1 MSGGIAGLTTTEEQG
16 SRGRSSRGRKP
27 TVERARRCDQKQDS
41 CQWCATHPNGVCVA
55 CTHRGRIAAALLAD
69 GCSVELIAQ
78 RMNVSVRRAERLIE
92 LEHDRRDVARY
103 RLDTVPVER
112 IQALIAERQ
121 RQDPT
126 LSLGK
131 LAGLAGHKSRINFE
145 RLLGYA
151 PTAATTKNGKRYPA
165 RTNTAI
171 NVQAAGLIVRALGFA
186 PHELDL

>member
-1 MSGGIAGLTTTEEQG
+1 MAGEL
-16 SRGRSSRGRKP
+16 
-27 TVERARRCDQKQDS
+27 RR
-41 CQWCATHPNGVCVA
+41 VCMA

-69 GCSVELIAQ
+69 GCSVELVAQ

-92 LEHDRRDVARY
+92 LEHDRCDVTRY
-103 RLDTVPVER
+103 RLDTVPEH

-121 RQDPT
+121 QQDPT

-145 RLLGYA
+145 WLLGYA
-151 PTAATTKNGKRYPA
+151 PTAATTKNGKRYRP
-165 RTNTAI
+165 RTNTTI

-186 PHELDL
+186 PHELGL